1 MSLNADPKT
10 DPEPKAMKTPDRG
23 SSKISYPQEPCIY
36 IYIYMSPEPEIGLFW
51 PKGLVSTWVTLRCS
65 KYGLVFK
72 IRLFQFSLKIEDFLQ

>member
-1 MSLNADPKT
+1 VFQPTGIRKEKHDQRILVY
-10 DPEPKAMKTPDRG
+10 TPFL
-23 SSKISYPQEPCIY
+23 Y
-36 IYIYMSPEPEIGLFW
+36 IYPEPEIGLFW